1 MSHVSPRLAVLSAA
15 LMTALAALTP
25 AAEAEARRQGRPATA
40 GTVLPYETFTLPNGL
55 RVVVHTDRKAPIVA
69 VNIWYHVGSKDE
81 PAGRTGF
88 AHLFEHLMFNGSENH
103 PGEYFG
109 PFEQVGAT
117 DMNGTT
123 SNDRTNYFQNVPT
136 TALDMALWMES
147 DRMGHMLG
155 AIDQATL
162 DEQRGV
168 VQNEKRQ
175 RENQPYGQLW
185 EVIFRTMFPKG
196 HPYHH
201 PVIGSMNDLNAAS
214 LDDVK
219 NWFRAWYGPNNAVLV
234 LAGDIDVATARE
246 KVSKYFGH
254 IPAGPTLSQPAVNVP
269 KLTAE
274 GRTAMQDKVPQVMV
288 TRVWSAA
295 ESTHAHSELLELF
308 SSVLGGSSTS
318 RLDRRLVYRDK
329 LVDSISTSY
338 YGGQLSGLFIVNALV
353 KQGVDVAQVEAA
365 IDEELQALLKD
376 GPSEQELE
384 QVKAR
389 NNAAVVRGMERIGGF
404 GGKADILAECTVIH
418 RNPGCLDGSLAIL
431 RNATPAQVQAAAQQ
445 WLGAPSHVFTI
456 SPGERTA
463 LAEDPS
469 TDPGAWQLPAP
480 ERRFRHAKTG
490 VDRSSGVPQVNEFP
504 ELKFPA
510 LQRAT
515 LANGSTL
522 ILAERHDIPVVQMR
536 YLLNGGYA
544 SDAEANRLGRASF
557 AMGMLS
563 EGAGQYDALAFKA
576 RAESLGAQ
584 LAAGAT
590 LDGAQVSLSA
600 MKNRLDES
608 VALFADMLR
617 RPQFNPTDI
626 ERTRAQRLAGIAQ
639 EKVQP
644 ASVALRVLPPLLY
657 GEGHPYAI
665 PFTGSGTEASLAAL
679 TRDDLL
685 AYQREWLRPE
695 GATLVVVGD
704 TTLEEIVPL
713 LNRHLGDWRGEG
725 KESQIAVPQ
734 VQPASQA
741 RVYLIDQPGAVQA
754 NIMAGKLQPSVR
766 DAGAVKLEM
775 SNDILGGSFTSR
787 LNMNLREAKHWSYG
801 ARTSLSNALGQ
812 RPWIASAPVQI
823 DKTAE
828 AMAEMQREFAEYASG
843 KTPATQA
850 EVTKVVNNDVR
861 SQPGAYET
869 AAAVLGTVS
878 GMVRYGRPDN
888 WVMLRNQEVEAFTPA
903 QANAAAAGFDPNNL
917 VWVVVGD
924 LGKIE
929 APVRALNLGEVVVLD
944 ADGKPV
950 AAKK

>member
-1 MSHVSPRLAVLSAA
+1 MSRTFAPRAAA
-15 LMTALAALTP
+15 LAFALATALGGSFIPAPTLAAD
-25 AAEAEARRQGRPATA
+25 TA
-40 GTVLPYETFTLPNGL
+40 MQVSLPYETFTLPNGL
-55 RVVVHTDRKAPIVA
+55 RVVVHTDRKAPVVA

-103 PGEYFG
+103 RDEYFG

-117 DMNGTT
+117 NMNGTT
-123 SNDRTNYFQNVPT
+123 NTDRTNYFQNVPT

-175 RENQPYGQLW
+175 GENQPYGQLW
-185 EVIFRTMFPKG
+185 NTVTRTMHPKG

-201 PVIGSMNDLNAAS
+201 SVIGSMNDLNAAS
-214 LDDVK
+214 LEDVK

-234 LAGDIDVATARE
+234 LAGDIDVATAKE
-246 KVSKYFGH
+246 KVAKYFGH
-254 IPAGPTLSQPAVNVP
+254 IPAGPTLKQPEVNVP
-269 KLTAE
+269 KLTAN
-274 GRTAMQDKVPQVMV
+274 GRTEMQDKVPQVLFA
-288 TRVWSAA
+288 RVWNVA
-295 ESTHAHSELLELF
+295 ETTHADTELLDLF
-308 SSVLGGSSTS
+308 SGILGGSSTS
-318 RLDRRLVYRDK
+318 RLDRRLVYQDK
-329 LVDSISTSY
+329 LVDSISTSN
-338 YGGQLSGLFIVNALV
+338 YGSQLSGMFLINAMV

-365 IDEELQALLKD
+365 IEEELQKLLKE
-376 GPSEQELE
+376 GPTQQELD

-389 NNAAVVRGMERIGGF
+389 SNAAVVRGMERIGGF

-418 RNPGCLDGSLAIL
+418 GNPGCLQDSLAAI
-431 RNATPAQVQAAAQQ
+431 NKATPAQVQQAAQR

-456 SPGERTA
+456 SPGERVA
-463 LAEDPS
+463 QEEEPS
-469 TDPGAWQLPAP
+469 VNPGAWNLPKP
-480 ERRFRHAKTG
+480 DKRFSHAAQG
-490 VDRSSGVPQVNEFP
+490 VDRSTGVPKVTEFP
-504 ELKFPA
+504 DLKFPA

-536 YLLNGGYA
+536 YLMDGGYA
-544 SDAEANRLGRASF
+544 SDALAGRLGRASF
-557 AMGMLS
+557 ATGMLT
-563 EGAGQYDALAFKA
+563 EGAGQYDALSFKA

-584 LAAGAT
+584 LGAGAS

-608 VALFADMLR
+608 VGLLADMLR
-617 RPQFNPTDI
+617 RPQFNPADI
-626 ERTRAQRLAGIAQ
+626 ERVRAQRLAGIAQ
-639 EKVQP
+639 EKAQP
-644 ASVALRVLPPLLY
+644 SSVAMRVLPPLLY

-679 TRDDLL
+679 TRDDLV

-695 GATLVVVGD
+695 GATMVVVGD

-713 LNRHLGDWRGEG
+713 LNRHLGDWKGEG
-725 KESQIAVPQ
+725 KLQQITLPQ
-734 VQPASQA
+734 VPLANKA

-754 NIMAGKLQPSVR
+754 NIMAGKLQPSVK
-766 DAGAVKLEM
+766 DSGAVKLEM

-787 LNMNLREAKHWSYG
+787 LNMNLREDKHWSYG
-801 ARTSLSNALGQ
+801 ARTSLVSALGQ

-828 AMAEMQREFAEYASG
+828 SMQEMQREFADYSGGKKPASID
-843 KTPATQA
+843 
-850 EVTKVVNNDVR
+850 EVTKVVNNEVR

-869 AAAVLGTVS
+869 ASAVLGTI
-878 GMVRYGRPDN
+878 GGIVRFGRPDN
-888 WVMLRNQEVEAFTPA
+888 WVVVRNEEVEAFTPA
-903 QANAAAAGFDPNNL
+903 QANAAAAGFSPDNL

-950 AAKK
+950 KAKK